1 MNLPDL
7 KNLSIEPYRNR
18 EEVIRQVAAQI
29 EKDFDQFGLEV
40 KFSGEIHNAYEEL
53 FSQLNEHL
61 THLLDRDYHR
71 LILLLYQI
79 DVSEK
84 QIIKTELNFP
94 DVPKSELLTEL
105 IILRELKKVLIRN
118 YFKENPDK
126 L

>member
-1 MNLPDL
+1 M
-7 KNLSIEPYRNR
+7 SIEPYRNR

-53 FSQLNEHL
+53 FNQLNEHL

-84 QIIKTELNFP
+84 QIVKTELDFP

>member
-1 MNLPDL
+1 VNLPDL

-40 KFSGEIHNAYEEL
+40 NFSGEIKNAYEEL

-61 THLLDRDYHR
+61 SKLLDRDYHR

-79 DVSEK
+79 DVSEN
-84 QIIKTELNFP
+84 QIIRTELNFP
-94 DVPKSELLTEL
+94 DVPKSELLAEL

>member
-7 KNLSIEPYRNR
+7 KNLSIESYRNR
-18 EEVIRQVAAQI
+18 EEVIRQVATQI

-40 KFSGEIHNAYEEL
+40 NFSGEIQNAYEEL

-61 THLLDRDYHR
+61 CHLLDRDYHR

-84 QIIKTELNFP
+84 QIVKTELNFP
-94 DVPKSELLTEL
+94 DVSKSELLTEL
-105 IILRELKKVLIRN
+105 IILRELKKVLIKN

>member
-18 EEVIRQVAAQI
+18 EAVIRQVAAQI

-40 KFSGEIHNAYEEL
+40 NFSGEIKNAYEEL

-61 THLLDRDYHR
+61 SKLLDRDYHR

-79 DVSEK
+79 DVSEN
-84 QIIKTELNFP
+84 QIIRTELNFP
-94 DVPKSELLTEL
+94 DVPKSELLAEL

>member
-18 EEVIRQVAAQI
+18 EAVIRQVAAQI

-40 KFSGEIHNAYEEL
+40 NFSGEIKNAYEEL

-61 THLLDRDYHR
+61 RKLLDRDYHR

-79 DVSEK
+79 DVSEN
-84 QIIKTELNFP
+84 QIIRTELNFP

>member
-18 EEVIRQVAAQI
+18 EEMIRQVAAQI

>member
-18 EEVIRQVAAQI
+18 EEVIRQVAVQI

-40 KFSGEIHNAYEEL
+40 KFSGKIHNAYEEL

-79 DVSEK
+79 DVSE
-84 QIIKTELNFP
+84 IYLAVN
-94 DVPKSELLTEL
+94 
-105 IILRELKKVLIRN
+105 
-118 YFKENPDK
+118 
-126 L
+126 

>member
-40 KFSGEIHNAYEEL
+40 NFSGEIKNAYEEL

-61 THLLDRDYHR
+61 SKLLDRDYHR

-79 DVSEK
+79 DVSEN
-84 QIIKTELNFP
+84 QIIRTELNFP

>member
-7 KNLSIEPYRNR
+7 KNISIEPYRNR
-18 EEVIRQVAAQI
+18 EEIIRQVAAQI

-40 KFSGEIHNAYEEL
+40 QFSGEIHSAYEEL

-61 THLLDRDYHR
+61 SHLLDSDYHR
-71 LILLLYQI
+71 LVLLLYQI

-84 QIIKTELNFP
+84 QIIKTELIFP

>member
-40 KFSGEIHNAYEEL
+40 TFSGEIQNAYEEL

-71 LILLLYQI
+71 LVLLLYQI

-84 QIIKTELNFP
+84 QIVKTELNFP
-94 DVPKSELLTEL
+94 DVPKSQLLTEL

>member
-53 FSQLNEHL
+53 FNQLNEHIAY
-61 THLLDRDYHR
+61 LLDRDYHR
-71 LILLLYQI
+71 LVLLLYQI
-79 DVSEK
+79 DVNEK
-84 QIIKTELNFP
+84 QIIRTELDFP

>member
-1 MNLPDL
+1 MNLPDF
-7 KNLSIEPYRNR
+7 KNVSIELYRNH

-40 KFSGEIHNAYEEL
+40 HFSGEIHNAYEEL
-53 FSQLNEHL
+53 FTQLNEHL
-61 THLLDRDYHR
+61 SHLLDRDYHR
-71 LILLLYQI
+71 LVLLLYQI

-84 QIIKTELNFP
+84 QIIRTELNFP

>member
-61 THLLDRDYHR
+61 TYLLDRDYHR

>member
-1 MNLPDL
+1 M
-7 KNLSIEPYRNR
+7 SIEPYRNR

-61 THLLDRDYHR
+61 TYLLDRDYHR

-84 QIIKTELNFP
+84 QIIKTELDFP

>member
-61 THLLDRDYHR
+61 TYLLDRDYHR

-84 QIIKTELNFP
+84 QIIKTELDFP